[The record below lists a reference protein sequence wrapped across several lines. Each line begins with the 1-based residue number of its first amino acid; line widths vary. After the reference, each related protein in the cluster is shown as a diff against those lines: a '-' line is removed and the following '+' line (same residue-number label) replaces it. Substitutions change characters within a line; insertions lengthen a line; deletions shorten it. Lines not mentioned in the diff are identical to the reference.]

1 MNGLQTRGRDL
12 GDELWCL
19 DSSASVSST
28 SAVRGVERSH
38 WGGWGGRTGRL
49 ADVCFPPA
57 GSAEQFMNDSPHC
70 QADSLLPWG
79 LAGCGAGGAAAAPS
93 VRFTH
98 TRARAHTQTRAGGA
112 PASLFFFWGPAG
124 LDRFPW

>member
-1 MNGLQTRGRDL
+1 MSFGAWIRPRQFLQHLQCVGLSDPTG
-12 GDELWCL
+12 
-19 DSSASVSST
+19 
-28 SAVRGVERSH
+28 
-38 WGGWGGRTGRL
+38 GGWGGRTGRL

-112 PASLFFFWGPAG
+112 PAGLFIFWGPAG